1 MTLSAVLF
9 AGGESRRMGEDKATL
24 LFQGKPLW
32 QHELELLRRLQP
44 AEILVSA
51 RTDPAWRPNDVDLV
65 LDATPSR
72 GPLSGL
78 AATLTC
84 IQSSHL
90 LALAIDMPF
99 MSADYL
105 QSLGKRIRPG
115 RGIVP
120 MMGDRAEPLAAIYP
134 AEAIVDVRAALRG
147 PDFSLQTLIKRLVG
161 TGKFR
166 SINVAKS
173 DRALFRNLNEPD
185 DLLSV
190 RDHSGHSEGKP
201 SHH

>member
-1 MTLSAVLF
+1 MNASAVLF
-9 AGGESRRMGEDKATL
+9 AGGESRRMGHDKAAL
-24 LFQGKPLW
+24 LFCGKPLW
-32 QHELELLRRLQP
+32 ENQLKLLRQLQP
-44 AEILVSA
+44 AELLISA
-51 RTDPAWRPNDVDLV
+51 RTDPDWRPNDIDLV

-78 AATLTC
+78 AAALSR

-99 MSADYL
+99 MTTDYL
-105 QSLGKRIRPG
+105 QSLSKQVRPG
-115 RGIVP
+115 CGVVP
-120 MMGDRAEPLAAIYP
+120 MIGDRAEPLAAIYP

-147 PDFSLQTLIKRLVG
+147 LDCSLQTLVRRLVG
-161 TGKFR
+161 TGKLR

-185 DLLSV
+185 DFLSV
-190 RDHSGHSEGKP
+190 RDHSRTCG
-201 SHH
+201 